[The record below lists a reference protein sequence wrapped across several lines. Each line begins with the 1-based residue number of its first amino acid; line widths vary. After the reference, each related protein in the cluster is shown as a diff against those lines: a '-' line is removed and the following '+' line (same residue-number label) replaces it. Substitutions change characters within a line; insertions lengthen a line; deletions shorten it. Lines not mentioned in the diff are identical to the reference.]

1 MGYGGNMSRDFYY
14 LIKLEYEKRQKDA
27 ADRLESRKKELYS
40 KIPRLEEID
49 NEINLSGI
57 KYSRLI
63 LQGNSQ
69 DVDAVKKVQE
79 IIDGLKEEKNSL
91 LLSHG
96 YPEDYLE
103 PVYKCPQCR
112 DTGYIESENRI
123 EKCHCYKQ
131 LLIEFLYKESG
142 LGPVERGNF
151 SQFDESFFSDEVN
164 VEKYGINISP
174 RENILLIKEKCMEFI
189 ENFHKPEQKN
199 LFFSGPAGVGKTYM
213 ANCIAEELINRG
225 ITVLYMT
232 SPKLFSTIN
241 EYKARALKEEEYDD
255 LSYRNIFE
263 SELLIIDDLGTEPMS
278 AARYA
283 EFLSLL
289 NARLSRDM
297 SSPCKTII
305 STNFGIK
312 ELYEYYDERVASR
325 IIGAFEIY
333 RFAGDDIRRLKKL
346 GAK

>member
-1 MGYGGNMSRDFYY
+1 MSRNFYY
-14 LIKLEYEKRQKDA
+14 LIKLEYEKRQKAA
-27 ADRLESRKKELYS
+27 ADNLEARKKELYI
-40 KIPRLEEID
+40 KIPRLEDVD

-63 LQGNSQ
+63 LQGNSE
-69 DVDAVKKVQE
+69 DEDAAKKVQE
-79 IIDGLKEEKNSL
+79 IIDRLKAEKNRL
-91 LLSHG
+91 LVGHG
-96 YPEDYLE
+96 YPENYLE
-103 PVYKCPQCR
+103 PVYQCPQCK
-112 DTGYIESENRI
+112 DTGHIESDHHI
-123 EKCHCYKQ
+123 EKCYCYKQ
-131 LLIEFLYKESG
+131 LLIEYLYRESG
-142 LGPVERGNF
+142 LGPVEQGNF
-151 SQFDESFFSDEVN
+151 SQFDESFFCDEVN

-189 ENFHKPEQKN
+189 ENFHLPEQKN

-232 SPKLFSTIN
+232 SPRLFATIN
-241 EYKARALKEEEYDD
+241 EYKAKAFKDEEYDD

-263 SELLIIDDLGTEPMS
+263 SELLIIDDLGTESMS

-283 EFLSLL
+283 EFLNVL
-289 NARLSRDM
+289 NARLSKNL

-305 STNFGIK
+305 STNFGLK

-325 IIGAFEIY
+325 IIGSFDIY

-346 GAK
+346 GTK